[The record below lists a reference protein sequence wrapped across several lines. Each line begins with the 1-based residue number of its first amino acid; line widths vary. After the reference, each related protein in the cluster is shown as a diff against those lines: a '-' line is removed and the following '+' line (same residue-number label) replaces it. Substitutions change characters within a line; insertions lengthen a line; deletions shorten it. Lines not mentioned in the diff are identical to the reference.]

1 MKAPMNL
8 DLMFNMIKTFGFIFD
23 GEKAEIGEH
32 RFWHNGEHVKISE
45 TEWKYV
51 PEEESIINEW
61 LNFYTLT
68 EKRTAYIRGEYKEV
82 EIPLILLQNSWLQ
95 TFNSKSYQ
103 RLIKNID
110 QQIKY
115 LQNFDFS
122 HASEKKISDAVR
134 LMGFVNSCAIKG
146 GDNRVLSKKEIEFNK
161 FIYKKLKKP
170 FLDNLVNFCLTE
182 ENGLLSYD
190 NSTGVLYIDNPVTNV
205 QVSFHYEAED
215 WFYLRKTDKSEW
227 NNSTHSFVYSNPQ
240 ELKYYEN
247 ILANLVP
254 SVLDY
259 YHIFTKDS
267 IMNKE
272 ELSDEFKKRIDFYKN
287 IGLITDEEIEKL
299 LSDEEPEPTYIVE
312 WGNGEY
318 VDYELKNDEEAL
330 EFWRKHLDDG
340 MPILDMWNYYTGE
353 HLTKPKK

>member
-82 EIPLILLQNSWLQ
+82 EIPLILLQNSWSQ
-95 TFNSKSYQ
+95 TLSSESYQ
-103 RLIKNID
+103 KLTKNLK

-146 GDNRVLSKKEIEFNK
+146 GNRRSLTKTEMARNK
-161 FIYKKLKKP
+161 IIYQKLKKP

-190 NSTGVLYIDNPVTNV
+190 NLDGVLYIDNPVTDV
-205 QVSFHYEAED
+205 QVSFHYEAKD
-215 WFYLRKTDKSEW
+215 WFYLRKADKSEW
-227 NNSTHSFVYSNPQ
+227 NNSTHSFVYSSPQ

-247 ILANLVP
+247 ILTNLVP

-259 YHIFTKDS
+259 YYIFYKDS
-267 IMNKE
+267 TMDKE
-272 ELSDEFKKRIDFYKN
+272 TIPEDFEESLKFYKS
-287 IGLITDEEIEKL
+287 IGLLTDEEIEKL